1 MKIAQLF
8 IWLFTLIFLN
18 VSAKSNNVNL
28 SSSQFKDTITV
39 GYNINPPFT
48 FIENNKLTGVSY
60 RLWKRIIKNDKNT
73 VYQYA
78 QVPLDSLLLGL
89 DNGTID
95 VAISP
100 LTITSKRSTY
110 INFSAPYYIAYSSGM
125 VNYSSNFKRI
135 LEIASI
141 IFSLKFLK
149 IIGYLLLIIAFFGFL
164 VWFFERKQNKEQFG
178 DGIYG
183 LIHGI
188 WWSAVTMTT
197 VGYGDKTPK
206 TFGGRTIS
214 LIWMFMG
221 LILISTI
228 TASITSTL
236 TIKKMEVSSE
246 EINTYKK
253 YRIGTVS
260 DSATERWL
268 TDNFYYNVKGYHTFN
283 KLIDGLRNEEIDIVA
298 YDEPVLRYEILTDD
312 KEEFE
317 LVKLKY
323 NLSMYA
329 YGFSKKLDPARSQFV
344 STKLLEIIESSNW
357 KKLLAEYNL
366 HENN

>member
-1 MKIAQLF
+1 MKITQLF
-8 IWLFTLIFLN
+8 ILLFILISLN
-18 VSAKSNNVNL
+18 INANNNNANF

-48 FIENNKLTGVSY
+48 FIENNKLTGASY
-60 RLWKRIIKNDKNT
+60 RLWKRVIKNDKST
-73 VYQYA
+73 FFQYV
-78 QVPLDSLLLGL
+78 QVPLDSLLQGL
-89 DNGTID
+89 NNGTID

-100 LTITSKRSTY
+100 LTITSKRSNY
-110 INFSAPYYIAYSSGM
+110 INFSVPYYIAYSGGL

-149 IIGYLLLIIAFFGFL
+149 IIGSLLLIIAFFGFL
-164 VWFFERKQNKEQFG
+164 VWVFERKQNKEQFG

-183 LIHGI
+183 LLHGI

-228 TASITSTL
+228 TASITSSL
-236 TIKKMEVSSE
+236 TVKKMEVSSE

-260 DSATERWL
+260 NSATERWL
-268 TDNFYYNVKGYHTFN
+268 TDNFYYNVKGYYTFN
-283 KLIDGLRNEEIDIVA
+283 SLIDGLKKDEIDLVA
-298 YDEPVLRYEILTDD
+298 YDEPVLRYAILSDSE
-312 KEEFE
+312 KEFE
-317 LVKLKY
+317 LLKLKY

-329 YGFSKKLDPARSQFV
+329 FGFSKKLDPSMNQFV
-344 STKLLEIIESSNW
+344 STRLLEIIESSNW

>member
-1 MKIAQLF
+1 MKITQLF
-8 IWLFTLIFLN
+8 ILLFALISLN
-18 VSAKSNNVNL
+18 INANNNNANF
-28 SSSQFKDTITV
+28 SSSQYKDTITV

-48 FIENNKLTGVSY
+48 FIENNKLTGASY
-60 RLWKRIIKNDKNT
+60 RLWKRVIKNDKST
-73 VYQYA
+73 FYQYV
-78 QVPLDSLLLGL
+78 QVPLDSLLQGL
-89 DNGTID
+89 NNGTID

-100 LTITSKRSTY
+100 LTITSKRSNY
-110 INFSAPYYIAYSSGM
+110 INFSAPYYIAYSGGL

-135 LEIASI
+135 LEITSI

-149 IIGYLLLIIAFFGFL
+149 IIGSLLLIITFFGFL
-164 VWFFERKQNKEQFG
+164 VWVFERKQNKEQFG

-183 LIHGI
+183 LLHGI

-236 TIKKMEVSSE
+236 TVKKMEVSSE

-260 DSATERWL
+260 NSATERWL
-268 TDNFYYNVKGYHTFN
+268 TDNFYYNVKKYHTFN
-283 KLIDGLRNEEIDIVA
+283 SLIDGLKKDEIDLVA
-298 YDEPVLRYEILTDD
+298 YDEPVLRYTILSDSE
-312 KEEFE
+312 KEFE
-317 LVKLKY
+317 LLKLKY

-329 YGFSKKLDPARSQFV
+329 FGFSKKLDPSMNQFV
-344 STKLLEIIESSNW
+344 STSLLEIIESSNW